1 MKRLF
6 GIVMALVIAL
16 SSIALAETVNQPVN
30 PEDRYVLVRFE
41 MDGEESFVLLGAGDG
56 IEAFET
62 FASEDELY
70 AKRFESFWTTVSKME
85 PNVTVM
91 GEMEEMSFESSLD
104 GEQTVVSI
112 NGEAV
117 AELDGLESFA
127 IVSGSLEEVKVVAD
141 DDCEVRIW
149 TSEAVHGYVDGEL
162 QEMNVCPNCGEFD
175 DGSAKHHT
183 VISAFC
189 EAGHTQCMGDP
200 IHHCDVC
207 DRDYPCSKSN
217 SHTTCIKC
225 GKAWC
230 YKEHGDH
237 KELACGHRGC
247 EVYGHEDEHAKCPG
261 CDGYLCDGKDHTLAA
276 CGMHHADVAGDH
288 TVAACGF
295 DGHFNCDGKDHAAA
309 ACGFD
314 GHTNCDGKDHAAAAC
329 GFDGHYNCDGKD
341 HAAAACG
348 FDGHYNCDGK
358 DHAAAACGFDG
369 HYNCDGKDHAAAAC
383 GFDGHTNCDGKDHA
397 AAACG
402 FEGHTNCDGKD
413 HAATAC
419 GFEGHTNCDGKDHGI
434 CETCGDYLCNG
445 EDHTACEPVQP

>member
-276 CGMHHADVAGDH
+276 CGMHHADIAGDH
-288 TVAACGF
+288 TAAACGF

-314 GHTNCDGKDHAAAAC
+314 GQTNCYGKEQA
-329 GFDGHYNCDGKD
+329 N
-341 HAAAACG
+341 
-348 FDGHYNCDGK
+348 
-358 DHAAAACGFDG
+358 
-369 HYNCDGKDHAAAAC
+369 
-383 GFDGHTNCDGKDHA
+383 
-397 AAACG
+397 
-402 FEGHTNCDGKD
+402 
-413 HAATAC
+413 
-419 GFEGHTNCDGKDHGI
+419 
-434 CETCGDYLCNG
+434 
-445 EDHTACEPVQP
+445 